1 MFDLSTTIIPGG
13 LSLTDL
19 LVQFDN
25 VMIACGMTVYDS
37 YTSGGNTIRV
47 YQLVQN
53 ASATGTVYLQY
64 TFTTATSATFFSP
77 SLSTWVSWNAG
88 THAGTTS
95 TSPTAGIIF
104 YPTIPTSVYIFQSDA
119 GEGKFA
125 LFVNG
130 GATGIAGSVGWVRPA
145 TKHPNYNEA
154 TNAFYFLVN
163 NSAMTSFSTARSAI
177 AATVNMSGILNTTA
191 PISADNYIRPYAPGP
206 KVISFNGSAGGVYG
220 RFSEDWADVGSGN
233 NSFGYIL
240 QDANDA
246 SQRYFCI
253 STTTAVR
260 IR

>member
-77 SLSTWVSWNAG
+77 NLSTWVTWNAG
-88 THAGTTS
+88 THTGTTQIS
-95 TSPTAGIIF
+95 QTAGITL
-104 YPTIPTSVYIFQSDA
+104 YPTLPTSVYIFQSDA

-125 LFVNG
+125 LFING
-130 GATGIAGSVGWVRPA
+130 GTTSVTGAAGWVRPG
-145 TKHPNYNEA
+145 TKHSSYDEA
-154 TNAFYFLVN
+154 SNAFYFLVN
-163 NSAMTSFSTARSAI
+163 STNMTSFTTPRSVI
-177 AATVNMSGILNTTA
+177 VSTVNISTILSSTS
-191 PISADNYIRPYAPGP
+191 PISADNYVRPYAPGS
-206 KVISFNGSAGGVYG
+206 KVLYSNGSSGGVYG
-220 RFSEDWADVGSGN
+220 RFSEDWADVGYGSS
-233 NSFGYIL
+233 SFGYIL

-253 STTTAVR
+253 STTAAVR

>member
-19 LVQFDN
+19 LIQFDN

-53 ASATGTVYLQY
+53 GTATGTVYLQY
-64 TFTTATSATFFSP
+64 TFATATSADFFSP

-88 THAGTTS
+88 THTGTTQA
-95 TSPTAGIIF
+95 SPSAGITL
-104 YPTIPTSVYIFQSDA
+104 YPDLPTSVYIFQSDA

-125 LFVNG
+125 MFVNG
-130 GATGIAGSVGWVRPA
+130 GTTGVTGVVGWVRPT
-145 TKHPNYNEA
+145 TKHPSYNEA

-163 NSAMTSFSTARSAI
+163 SATMTSFYTARSAI
-177 AATVNMSGILNTTA
+177 STTVQLSNFLSTS
-191 PISADNYIRPYAPGP
+191 PISVDNYVRPYAPGC
-206 KVISFNGSAGGVYG
+206 KTIIVNGNAGGVYG
-220 RFSEDWADVGSGN
+220 RFSEDWADVGSGGN
-233 NSFGYIL
+233 AFGYIM
-240 QDANDA
+240 QDASDA
-246 SQRYFCI
+246 TQRYFCI
-253 STTTAVR
+253 STTGAVR

>member
-47 YQLVQN
+47 YQLIQN
-53 ASATGTVYLQY
+53 GTATGTVYLQY
-64 TFTTATSATFFSP
+64 TFTTASSATYFSP
-77 SLSTWVSWNAG
+77 SLNTYQTWNTG
-88 THAGTTS
+88 THTGTNS
-95 TSPTAGIIF
+95 TSPTAGITL
-104 YPTIPTSVYIFQSDA
+104 YPTNPISVYIFQSDS

-125 LFVNG
+125 IFTNG
-130 GATGIAGSVGWVRPA
+130 GTTNVAGVVGWVRPA
-145 TKHPNYNEA
+145 TKHASYNEA
-154 TNAFYFLVN
+154 TFAFYFLA
-163 NSAMTSFSTARSAI
+163 NSANMTSFATARSAV
-177 AATVNMSGILNTTA
+177 AATVQFNTFLSTA
-191 PISADNYIRPYAPGP
+191 PISADSYIRPYAPGC
-206 KVISFNGSAGGVYG
+206 KVLYFNGSAGGVYG
-220 RFSEDWADVGSGN
+220 RFSEDWADVGSSS

-240 QDANDA
+240 QDASDA

>member
-19 LVQFDN
+19 LIQFDN

-53 ASATGTVYLQY
+53 GTATGTVYLQY
-64 TFTTATSATFFSP
+64 TFATATSANFFSP

-88 THAGTTS
+88 THTGTTQ
-95 TSPTAGIIF
+95 TSPSAGITL
-104 YPTIPTSVYIFQSDA
+104 YPDLPTSVYIFQSDA
-119 GEGKFA
+119 GEGRFA
-125 LFVNG
+125 IFTNG
-130 GATGIAGSVGWVRPA
+130 GTTSVAGVVGWIRPG
-145 TKHPNYNEA
+145 TKHGSYNEA
-154 TNAFYFLVN
+154 SNAFYFLAN
-163 NSAMTSFSTARSAI
+163 NSAMTSFWTARSAV
-177 AATVNMSGILNTTA
+177 AATVQMSTFLATA
-191 PISADNYIRPYAPGP
+191 PISADSYIRPYAPGV
-206 KVISFNGSAGGVYG
+206 KLLYFNGSAGGAYG
-220 RFSEDWADVGSGN
+220 RFSDDWADVGSGS

-240 QDANDA
+240 QDASDA

>member
-19 LVQFDN
+19 LTQFDN

-64 TFTTATSATFFSP
+64 TFATATSATFFSP
-77 SLSTWVSWNAG
+77 SLTTWNSWNAG
-88 THAGTTS
+88 THTGTTS
-95 TSPTAGIIF
+95 NSTSAGITL
-104 YPTIPTSVYIFQSDA
+104 YPTTPTSVYIFQSDA

-125 LFVNG
+125 MFVNG
-130 GATGIAGSVGWVRPA
+130 GTTGVTGVVGWVRPA

-163 NSAMTSFSTARSAI
+163 TANMTSFYTARAAI
-177 AATVNMSGILNTTA
+177 STTVNLSTFLSTA
-191 PISADNYIRPYAPGP
+191 PISADSYIRPYAPGC
-206 KVISFNGSAGGVYG
+206 KIIYVNSSNGGVYG
-220 RFSEDWADVGSGN
+220 RFSEDWADVGSGGN
-233 NSFGYIL
+233 VFGYIM
-240 QDANDA
+240 QDASDA
-246 SQRYFCI
+246 TQRYFCI
-253 STTTAVR
+253 STTGAVR

>member
-1 MFDLSTTIIPGG
+1 MFDLSTTIIPAG

-19 LVQFDN
+19 LTQFDN

-64 TFTTATSATFFSP
+64 TFATATSASFFSP
-77 SLSTWVSWNAG
+77 SLNTWVSWNTG
-88 THAGTTS
+88 THTGTTS
-95 TSPTAGIIF
+95 TSPTAGITL

-125 LFVNG
+125 LFTNG
-130 GATGIAGSVGWVRPA
+130 GATGVVGSVGWVRPG
-145 TKHPNYNEA
+145 TKHSSYNEA

-163 NSAMTSFSTARSAI
+163 TANMTSYATARSAI
-177 AATVNMSGILNTTA
+177 AANVSISTFLTTG
-191 PISADNYIRPYAPGP
+191 PISADNYIRPYAPGC
-206 KVISFNGSAGGVYG
+206 KVLYFNGSAGGVYG
-220 RFSEDWADVGSGN
+220 RFSDDWADVGSTS

-240 QDANDA
+240 QDSSDA
-246 SQRYFCI
+246 SQRYFCL